1 MAEEQGPQGEIVA
14 TLLEKEVQQSYLDYA
29 MSVIVGRALPEVR
42 DGLKPVHRRIL
53 FAMDELGNDFGKP
66 YKKSARIV
74 GEVIGKFHPHGDQA
88 VYDALVR
95 MAQTFSMRYPLID
108 GQGNFGSVDG
118 DSPAAMRY
126 TEVRLSKI
134 ARELLD
140 DLPYET
146 VPFGPNYDES
156 LKEPLVMPSA
166 FPNLLANGSQGIAV
180 GMSTSI
186 PPHNLGELIDA
197 LLLLLKNPEAILEEV
212 LQVLPGPDFPTGAI
226 LMGKDEIAQA
236 YLSGHGS
243 LKVRSKVSREKD
255 KAKGKLIVT
264 ELPYMVNKAKTLEDI
279 AQLVKDKRIE
289 GISDIRDESDRQ
301 GIRMVLEL
309 KADADPAVVENQLF
323 KHTQLETTFP
333 LHMVTLVGGR
343 PKRLS
348 LIEALKLFL
357 AHREEIITKRT
368 SYLRRRAEER
378 AHILEALERALGQ
391 IDAIIAAIRA
401 AKDPES
407 ARGALTSQFKF
418 TPVQA
423 RAITDMKL
431 ERLTHLE
438 GTKIKEE
445 LQQLMAQIKE
455 YSSILNDKAIRRR
468 LMVKEFLRIKEAFAD
483 ERRTQILDKPAEI
496 GKEALIQDEE
506 MLVILTKQ
514 GYVKR
519 TPSKAYRTQRH
530 GGRGSMGLDIRDS
543 DVPVE
548 ILSTSSLSTL
558 LVFTSFGRVFKL
570 KAYEIPETE
579 RTSRGRPI
587 VNFIQKDP
595 GETIAALLS
604 VGPEERGGE
613 AILATAKGL
622 IKRAELEKVIPATRM
637 PVRAITLLEGDK
649 LVRAIRAE
657 EGLEVLGI
665 TALGQALKFR
675 MDELRAQGR
684 ASRGVRGLKLRPGDT
699 LAHLERT
706 SQEASL
712 LFVCSAKG
720 YGKKTDTADVPSH
733 HRGSG
738 GVRLFPVTA
747 KTGIVTGVSQVLE
760 SDTVVLL
767 TDKGRLIRFKLERIP
782 KISRSARGVR
792 LMDLDPDESIIAM
805 TRIEEA

>member
-1 MAEEQGPQGEIVA
+1 
-14 TLLEKEVQQSYLDYA
+14 
-29 MSVIVGRALPEVR
+29 
-42 DGLKPVHRRIL
+42 
-53 FAMDELGNDFGKP
+53 
-66 YKKSARIV
+66 
-74 GEVIGKFHPHGDQA
+74 
-88 VYDALVR
+88 
-95 MAQTFSMRYPLID
+95 
-108 GQGNFGSVDG
+108 
-118 DSPAAMRY
+118 
-126 TEVRLSKI
+126 
-134 ARELLD
+134 
-140 DLPYET
+140 
-146 VPFGPNYDES
+146 
-156 LKEPLVMPSA
+156 
-166 FPNLLANGSQGIAV
+166 
-180 GMSTSI
+180 
-186 PPHNLGELIDA
+186 
-197 LLLLLKNPEAILEEV
+197 
-212 LQVLPGPDFPTGAI
+212 
-226 LMGKDEIAQA
+226 
-236 YLSGHGS
+236 
-243 LKVRSKVSREKD
+243 
-255 KAKGKLIVT
+255 
-264 ELPYMVNKAKTLEDI
+264 
-279 AQLVKDKRIE
+279 
-289 GISDIRDESDRQ
+289 
-301 GIRMVLEL
+301 
-309 KADADPAVVENQLF
+309 
-323 KHTQLETTFP
+323 
-333 LHMVTLVGGR
+333 
-343 PKRLS
+343 
-348 LIEALKLFL
+348 
-357 AHREEIITKRT
+357 
-368 SYLRRRAEER
+368 
-378 AHILEALERALGQ
+378 
-391 IDAIIAAIRA
+391 
-401 AKDPES
+401 
-407 ARGALTSQFKF
+407 
-418 TPVQA
+418 
-423 RAITDMKL
+423 
-431 ERLTHLE
+431 
-438 GTKIKEE
+438 
-445 LQQLMAQIKE
+445 
-455 YSSILNDKAIRRR
+455 
-468 LMVKEFLRIKEAFAD
+468 MVKEFLRIKEAFAD
-483 ERRTQILDKPAEI
+483 EKRTQILDKPAEI
-496 GKEALIQDEE
+496 GKESLIQDEE

-595 GETIAALLS
+595 DETIAALLS
-604 VGPEERGGE
+604 VGPEERCGE

-665 TALGQALKFR
+665 TALGQALKFP

-684 ASRGVRGLKLRPGDT
+684 ASRGVRGLKLRLGDT
-699 LAHLERT
+699 LAHLERA

-760 SDTVVLL
+760 TDTVVLL